1 MRGKGPRRGAT
12 PHRSRLLIVG
22 AAVATAAVV
31 IVAAVIFVND
41 TNMRP
46 AYDAFGW
53 LVWGKQA
60 LHWNLNTN
68 GAPSWKPLT
77 FLFTYP
83 YALAG
88 AGQMRLWMF
97 TSVAAA
103 FAGSVFAA
111 RIAFRLTAAETKRS
125 YAPYIA
131 ALLAARGRARTRRL
145 LAADPDQ
152 QLRPDGR
159 DAVPR
164 WQSTRTC
171 RSARRLAFAALTLAA
186 LGRPEVWPFTL
197 LYAIWAF
204 RAHRRWG
211 MRIYLLVGLA
221 LIPLLWFGIPALTA
235 NSWFAAGN
243 VALNPKLVLHGD
255 KWIGTWK
262 LFFGLYPTV
271 VWLAA
276 LLALAFAAIRRDRTS
291 LLLFAGA
298 VVWVLIEFGFIL
310 HKWPAQNRYLTE
322 PAAVVAVLAAAGL
335 GRLLVLG
342 ERTNWTVRLSSV
354 AVVGLI
360 VAFAIP
366 TAENRVDVASAAV
379 VQRRDYATRLDRL
392 DALIKL
398 LGGAHRIRSCGQP
411 TAIVGLQSALA
422 YYLDMNVGFVGHQ
435 PARLIH
441 HHKPIVLFKPHG
453 LGWVVIPINTRPL
466 DVTRCATLL
475 SRTNFGPGATDARLL
490 PLTLVPAPPLRP
502 VHRHR
507 HHQRRH
513 HRRHRRHR
521 LHHRHHRRHKAHLRH
536 RRRHRRRGSRGAH

>member
-1 MRGKGPRRGAT
+1 MRGKGPRRGAARY
-12 PHRSRLLIVG
+12 RSRPLIVG
-22 AAVATAAVV
+22 AAVATTAVV
-31 IVAAVIFVND
+31 IVAAVIFVNG

-88 AGQMRLWMF
+88 AGQMRLWMI

-111 RIAFRLTAAETKRS
+111 RIAFRLTAAETNRS
-125 YAPYIA
+125 YAPYVA
-131 ALLAARGRARTRRL
+131 ALLAAAAVLGLDGYWPLILISNSDPMVVTL
-145 LAADPDQ
+145 CLAAIDAHVCR
-152 QLRPDGR
+152 RP
-159 DAVPR
+159 A
-164 WQSTRTC
+164 
-171 RSARRLAFAALTLAA
+171 LAFAALTLAA
-186 LGRPEVWPFTL
+186 LGRPEVWPFML
-197 LYAIWAF
+197 IYAIWVF
-204 RAHRRWG
+204 RAYRHWG

-243 VALNPKLVLHGD
+243 VALNPKLVLHGNR
-255 KWIGTWK
+255 WTGTWK

-271 VWLAA
+271 VWIAA
-276 LLALAFAAIRRDRTS
+276 LLALVFAAIRRDRTS

-298 VVWVLIEFGFIL
+298 VGWVLIEFGFIL

-322 PAAVVAVLAAAGL
+322 PAAVVAVLAAVGL
-335 GRLLVLG
+335 GRLLALG
-342 ERTNWTVRLSSV
+342 ERTNWGVRLASV
-354 AVVGLI
+354 AVVAVI
-360 VAFAIP
+360 VALAIP

-392 DALIKL
+392 EALIRL
-398 LGGAHRIRSCGQP
+398 VGGAHRIRSCGQP

-422 YYLDMNVGFVGHQ
+422 YELDMNVGFVGHK

-441 HHKPIVLFKPHG
+441 RHTPIVLFKPDR
-453 LGWVVIPINTRPL
+453 LGWVVIPINTERVN
-466 DVTRCATLL
+466 VTRCATLL
-475 SRTNFGPGATDARLL
+475 SETNFGPGATDARLL
-490 PLTLVPAPPLRP
+490 PLTLVPAAPIRP
-502 VHRHR
+502 VHRH
-507 HHQRRH
+507 HH
-513 HRRHRRHR
+513 HRRHLHHRHR
-521 LHHRHHRRHKAHLRH
+521 LHHRRRHRHRTTHRKHRRHHRRRTKR
-536 RRRHRRRGSRGAH
+536 

>member
-12 PHRSRLLIVG
+12 PHRSRPLIIG
-22 AAVATAAVV
+22 AAVVTAAVL

-88 AGQMRLWMF
+88 AGQLRLWMI

-111 RIAFRLTAAETKRS
+111 RIAFRLTAAETNRS

-131 ALLAARGRARTRRL
+131 ALLAAAAVLGLDGYWPLILISNSDPMVVTL
-145 LAADPDQ
+145 CLAAI
-152 QLRPDGR
+152 
-159 DAVPR
+159 DAHLSKHP
-164 WQSTRTC
+164 
-171 RSARRLAFAALTLAA
+171 ALAFAALTFAA
-186 LGRPEVWPFTL
+186 LGRPEVWPFML
-197 LYAIWAF
+197 IYAVWAF
-204 RAHRRWG
+204 RAHRHWA
-211 MRIYLLVGLA
+211 MRTYLLVGLA

-235 NSWFAAGN
+235 KSWFAAGN

-271 VWLAA
+271 VWVAA
-276 LLALAFAAIRRDRTS
+276 LVAVVFAAVRRDRTS
-291 LLLFAGA
+291 LLLFGGA
-298 VVWVLIEFGFIL
+298 VVWVLIEFGFIQ
-310 HKWPAQNRYLTE
+310 HKWPAQSRYLTE

-342 ERTNWTVRLSSV
+342 ERTTWAVRLASV
-354 AVVGLI
+354 AVVAVI
-360 VAFAIP
+360 VALAIP
-366 TAENRVDVASAAV
+366 TAEDRVDVASAAV
-379 VQRRDYATRLDRL
+379 VQRRDDATRLDRL
-392 DALIKL
+392 AAVIKL
-398 LGGAHRIRSCGQP
+398 VGGAHRIRSCGQP

-422 YYLDMNVGFVGHQ
+422 YDLDMNVGFVGHR

-441 HHKPIVLFKPHG
+441 HHKPIVLFKPDR
-453 LGWVVIPINTRPL
+453 LGWVVIPINTRR
-466 DVTRCATLL
+466 VNVSRCATLL
-475 SRTNFGPGATDARLL
+475 SETNLGPGATDARLL
-490 PLTLVPAPPLRP
+490 APTLVPARPIRP

-507 HHQRRH
+507 HHRRHARRHHHRRHHRRRRADRMH
-513 HRRHRRHR
+513 HRRHRRR
-521 LHHRHHRRHKAHLRH
+521 SKR
-536 RRRHRRRGSRGAH
+536 